1 MVSTVRWGAESQG
14 GAGATWVRGDQG
26 ALGDN
31 GLAPHDIGASP
42 LQLVASWSNVEK
54 LPRHLER
61 SAMCTVKGTGRSV
74 GMVGIGWCRADP
86 TGSGVVPPAPRA
98 PHPLPAG
105 GPWAPGVAGPPPA
118 RQVCTSLRL
127 RLRQVCT
134 SPKIAEYC

>member
-42 LQLVASWSNVEK
+42 LQLLASWSNVEK

-105 GPWAPGVAGPPPA
+105 ALGHLESLVPRA
-118 RQVCTSLRL
+118 RPVCTSLRL